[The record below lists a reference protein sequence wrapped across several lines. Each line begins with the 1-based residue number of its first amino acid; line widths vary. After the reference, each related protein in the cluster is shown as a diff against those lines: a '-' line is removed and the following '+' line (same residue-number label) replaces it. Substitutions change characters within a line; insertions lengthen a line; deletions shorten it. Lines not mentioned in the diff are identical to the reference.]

1 MVNSFVTSRY
11 SQIREIMVNADKSQL
26 IHYNVLQNQIH
37 GMYLQLAATHQS
49 KLDIFNELTE
59 KLKKITKQDTLS
71 CQAVIAFFIEKCEV
85 FDAAAQ

>member
-37 GMYLQLAATHQS
+37 GMYLQLSATNKS
-49 KLDIFNELTE
+49 KLGIFNEEDNKARYL
-59 KLKKITKQDTLS
+59 ILS
-71 CQAVIAFFIEKCEV
+71 CRDSLFY
-85 FDAAAQ
+85 